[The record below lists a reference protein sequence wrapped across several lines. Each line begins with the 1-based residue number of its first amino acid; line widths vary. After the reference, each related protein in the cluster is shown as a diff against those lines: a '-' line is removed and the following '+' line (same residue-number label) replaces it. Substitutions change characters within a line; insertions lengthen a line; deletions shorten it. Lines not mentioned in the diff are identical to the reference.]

1 MAEGGTEGVLCRYF
15 LSGVCRDGQR
25 CLFSHDRSNA
35 QVDNVCRYYLKGECV
50 YGSRCRYD
58 HIRTK
63 PRTDNGAW
71 SGKASRS
78 TNQGSRSQLSSVEG
92 TTPACSSSVNRTPH
106 TGPLT
111 VLKKN
116 NNESPWSGDPT
127 CKMVHS
133 SSWAD
138 APEFVPKSAAP
149 ARATKSYASIVR
161 PEGSTEKAPP
171 SKEASLPLC
180 PYEVAS
186 NGCPVGATC
195 TYLHGELC
203 DLCQKPC
210 LHPYNEEQRAQHRE
224 ECIQRH
230 EQDMEL
236 SFAIQRSADK
246 CCGICMDVVMD
257 KEPPSERRFGIL
269 EKCSHIFCLN
279 CIRKWRG
286 SKQFDSKTVRS
297 CPECRVPSDFVTP
310 SSFWVDMGEEKDKL
324 IADYKSAMSA
334 KPCRYFQE
342 GRGECPFAGACFYQ
356 HMYPDGRKAVMPPPR
371 PRRRQNHNG
380 DLEIMERLYLWDFLD
395 VADSHMFAPFNL
407 EDVFE
412 ILSETE
418 DSDSD
423 WSDIDI
429 LLN

>member
-1 MAEGGTEGVLCRYF
+1 MAEGGSEGVLCRYF
-15 LSGVCRDGQR
+15 LSGVCRDGRR
-25 CLFSHDRSNA
+25 CLFSHDRSTG
-35 QVDNVCRYYLKGECV
+35 QVDNVCRYYLKGECI
-50 YGSRCRYD
+50 YGTRCRYD

-63 PRTDNGAW
+63 PRADSTTR
-71 SGKASRS
+71 SGRGSRG
-78 TNQGSRSQLSSVEG
+78 TNQGNRSQISPPEAA
-92 TTPACSSSVNRTPH
+92 TPACSSSVSRGPH

-116 NNESPWSGDPT
+116 NNESSWSGDPT
-127 CKMVHS
+127 CKTVHS

-138 APEFVPKSAAP
+138 APEFVPKSGLP
-149 ARATKSYASIVR
+149 ARASKSYASIVR
-161 PEGSTEKAPP
+161 PEGSAEKAPP

-186 NGCPVGATC
+186 DGCPVGANC

-210 LHPYNEEQRAQHRE
+210 LHPYNEEQRSQHRE
-224 ECIQRH
+224 ECVQRH

-257 KEPPSERRFGIL
+257 KEPASERRFGIL

-286 SKQFDSKTVRS
+286 SKQFDSKTVRA

-310 SSFWVDMGEEKDKL
+310 SSFWVDMGDEKDKL

-342 GRGECPFAGACFYQ
+342 GRGECPFAGACFYK

>member
-1 MAEGGTEGVLCRYF
+1 MVRANGVLALARGNSLTFSVPYF

-25 CLFSHDRSNA
+25 CLFSHDRANGR
-35 QVDNVCRYYLKGECV
+35 VDNVCRYYLKGECI
-50 YGSRCRYD
+50 YGARCRYD

-71 SGKASRS
+71 SGRPSRG
-78 TNQGSRSQLSSVEG
+78 TNQGSRSQLSTAEG

-106 TGPLT
+106 TGG
-111 VLKKN
+111 V
-116 NNESPWSGDPT
+116 PT
-127 CKMVHS
+127 RSM
-133 SSWAD
+133 
-138 APEFVPKSAAP
+138 
-149 ARATKSYASIVR
+149 KSYASIVR
-161 PEGSTEKAPP
+161 PDGSIEKAPQ

-186 NGCPVGATC
+186 NGCPMRATC

-210 LHPYNEEQRAQHRE
+210 LHPYNEQQRAQHRE
-224 ECIQRH
+224 ECVQRH

-246 CCGICMDVVMD
+246 CCGICMDVVME

-310 SSFWVDMGEEKDKL
+310 SSFWVDMGGG
-324 IADYKSAMSA
+324 
-334 KPCRYFQE
+334 E
-342 GRGECPFAGACFYQ
+342 GQVNSRLQICHEREALPVLPGG
-356 HMYPDGRKAVMPPPR
+356 
-371 PRRRQNHNG
+371 RRQNHNG

-407 EDVFE
+407 EDMFE

>member
-106 TGPLT
+106 TG
-111 VLKKN
+111 
-116 NNESPWSGDPT
+116 
-127 CKMVHS
+127 
-133 SSWAD
+133 
-138 APEFVPKSAAP
+138 AAP